1 MGATLFG
8 STNLQAPEASAGP
21 RRPENLAFLF
31 QEILTVIVRIRANRQ
46 PVTDAQKFR
55 VDMKAA
61 LKRAEKDALTKGY
74 MPNDI
79 RPATFAVV
87 AFLDESVLNSTN
99 AAFADWSRMP
109 LQEEMYGNQ
118 MAGEIFFEN
127 LQRLVA
133 RPDNQDLAD
142 LLEVYLLCLLLGYK
156 GRYGLSGQ
164 EALRPTMD
172 SVAGKIRRIR
182 GPRME
187 ASRRRRGRERARSL
201 DSPPGLDRGNL
212 PGPGG
217 HPVRCISMDS
227 RQRRGRAERSG
238 RTESGLGHSDDI
250 TQEYA
255 QL

>member
-8 STNLQAPEASAGP
+8 STNIQPPEASAGP

-31 QEILTVIVRIRANRQ
+31 QEILTVIVRIRAGRQ

-55 VDMKAA
+55 MDMKAA

-118 MAGEIFFEN
+118 LAGEIFFEN
-127 LQRLVA
+127 LQRLLA

-164 EALRPTMD
+164 EALRPIMD
-172 SVAGKIRRIR
+172 SLAGKIRRIR
-182 GPRME
+182 GP
-187 ASRRRRGRERARSL
+187 
-201 DSPPGLDRGNL
+201 L
-212 PGPGG
+212 PGFSPAWHLPAGA
-217 HPVRCISMDS
+217 V
-227 RQRRGRAERSG
+227 AVSG
-238 RTESGLGHSDDI
+238 RDPWIRRLVWTAGICLVLAAILFVVFRWSLSSGVAGLNALAG
-250 TQEYA
+250 
-255 QL
+255 LKVG

>member
-8 STNLQAPEASAGP
+8 ATNIQPPEASSSGP

-31 QEILTVIVRIRANRQ
+31 QEILTVIVRIRASRQ

-55 VDMKAA
+55 MDMKAA

-74 MPNDI
+74 LPNDI

-87 AFLDESVLNSTN
+87 AFLDESVLNSSNT
-99 AAFADWSRMP
+99 AFSDWSRMP

-118 MAGEIFFEN
+118 LAGEIFFQN
-127 LQRLVA
+127 LERLIA

-142 LLEVYLLCLLLGYK
+142 LLEVYVLCLLLGYK

-164 EALRPTMD
+164 EALRPIID

-182 GPRME
+182 GPLRGFSPSWALPE
-187 ASRRRRGRERARSL
+187 GPVALSGPDPWIRRLVWAAGISVLLAAILFISFRWILGSGVA
-201 DSPPGLDRGNL
+201 GLNAL
-212 PGPGG
+212 
-217 HPVRCISMDS
+217 
-227 RQRRGRAERSG
+227 A
-238 RTESGLGHSDDI
+238 GLKLG
-250 TQEYA
+250 
-255 QL
+255 

>member
-8 STNLQAPEASAGP
+8 STNIQQPEASSGP
-21 RRPENLAFLF
+21 RRPENLAYLF
-31 QEILTVIVRIRANRQ
+31 QEILTIIVRIRASRQ

-55 VDMKAA
+55 LDMKAA

-99 AAFADWSRMP
+99 VAFADWARMP

-118 MAGEIFFEN
+118 LAGEVFFEN
-127 LQRLVA
+127 LQRLVT

-164 EALRPTMD
+164 EALRPIMD

-182 GPRME
+182 GPLRGFSPSWTLPE
-187 ASRRRRGRERARSL
+187 GPVAVSGPDPWIRRLLWTAGICLVLAVILFIGFRWSL
-201 DSPPGLDRGNL
+201 GSGVAGLSAL
-212 PGPGG
+212 
-217 HPVRCISMDS
+217 
-227 RQRRGRAERSG
+227 A
-238 RTESGLGHSDDI
+238 GLKVG
-250 TQEYA
+250 
-255 QL
+255 